1 MGLRGM
7 HAMAL
12 QVRGTC
18 VGAFACTG
26 DVRWRLCVYRGR
38 ALAPLRVPGTCVGAL
53 AWRARRDGHAIGL
66 PPTPAW
72 LDQLEELDPARVVLA
87 HDHAIW
93 EP

>member
-18 VGAFACTG
+18 VGASACTWG
-26 DVRWRLCVYRGR
+26 H